1 MTNLKNNS
9 KVTDRKVAWLLR
21 PNPHKEDR
29 MDEFKNEKIIAV
41 GWPYIGNLHNKNKD
55 DIKKTIDNND
65 KYNYSKVVLGNVAS
79 ILDNFVNRME
89 IGDLILTP
97 YGDNIYFGRITSDY
111 NFDEEK
117 DNDEEGY
124 PHQRH
129 VEWSVYE
136 TLRENLSMKL
146 RLSLKNQ
153 RTISD
158 LSKHFDE
165 IEALSKGEKILLDE
179 ELEVNGSKTSLPTN
193 VIEVKYPLRPGFEI
207 SFVLP
212 KDLSKKESERL
223 SLYFSTLYFE
233 E

>member
-1 MTNLKNNS
+1 
-9 KVTDRKVAWLLR
+9 
-21 PNPHKEDR
+21 

-41 GWPYIGNLHNKNKD
+41 GWPYIGNLHDKKKD
-55 DIKKTIDNND
+55 DIKKIIDNND

-79 ILDNFVNRME
+79 ILDIFVNRME

-97 YGDNIYFGRITSDY
+97 YGDNIYFGRITGDY

-117 DNDEEGY
+117 DNEEGY

-129 VEWSVYE
+129 VEWSAYE

-165 IEALSKGEKILLDE
+165 IEALSKGEKILFDE

>member
-21 PNPHKEDR
+21 PNPHGKNR

-41 GWPYIGNLHNKNKD
+41 GWPCIGNLHDKKKD
-55 DIKKTIDNND
+55 DIKKIIDNND

>member
-21 PNPHKEDR
+21 PNPHRKYR

-41 GWPYIGNLHNKNKD
+41 GWPCIGNLHDKKKD
-55 DIKKTIDNND
+55 DIKKIIDNND

-79 ILDNFVNRME
+79 ILDIFVNRME

-97 YGDNIYFGRITSDY
+97 YRDNIYFGRITGDY

-117 DNDEEGY
+117 DNYDEGY

-129 VEWSVYE
+129 VEWSAYE